1 MNELFDTYASREGG
15 VFWLKTVLTPQSIL
29 DAGKRGF
36 SGAEFEF
43 PTCPAFSRGVAEAA
57 RNGLFGFTLPG
68 DAYRRRV
75 CWWMQQVR
83 GFSIDP
89 SWIVT
94 THGTI
99 FTLATLIRML
109 TGQEEGIIIMPPC
122 YNRYEQAA
130 TRLGRPTT
138 AVPLLKQNGRYQ
150 MDLPGLEKAM
160 ASGKNRILVVTNPN
174 NPTGTIFSAEALK
187 AVMDLAERYDVT
199 VFCDEIFAEITLQGV
214 RVPSL
219 CEVSQSRHVVVATGM
234 GKVFSLTGVNHANV
248 LIPDEGFRER
258 FIAQRNADHYGS
270 LDPMVHAGLLSAFT
284 EEGAAWVRELNA
296 YIRRNAEIVCSTLN
310 SIWPEMKMDI
320 PEGTFVLWVD
330 YTSAGLSREA
340 LEKLLEKA
348 CFLGD
353 WGEEYYGN
361 PLAMR
366 YSLALPYGEIQDTMA
381 QLKAAAR
388 DMLNHEGGNRDDRD

>member
-15 VFWLKTVLTPQSIL
+15 VFWLKTILTPKRIL

-57 RNGLFGFTLPG
+57 QNGLFGFTLPG
-68 DAYRRRV
+68 DAYRQHV
-75 CWWMQQVR
+75 CWWMEHVR
-83 GFSIDP
+83 GFAMDP
-89 SWIVT
+89 DWIVT

-109 TGQEEGIIIMPPC
+109 TRQDEGIIVMPPC

-138 AVPLLKQNGRYQ
+138 AVPLQMQDGRYQ
-150 MDLPGLEKAM
+150 IDLPGLEEAM
-160 ASGKNRILVVTNPN
+160 ADHHNRILVLTNPN
-174 NPTGTIFSAEALK
+174 NPTGTIFPEETLK
-187 AVMDLAERYDVT
+187 AVMALADRYDVT
-199 VFCDEIFAEITLQGV
+199 VYCDEIFGEITLQGK

-219 CEVSQSRHVVVATGM
+219 CEVSQSPLVVTVTGM

-248 LIPDEGFRER
+248 LIPDAAFRER

-296 YIRRNAEIVCSTLN
+296 YIRRNAEEVCRTLKE
-310 SIWPEMKMDI
+310 IWPSMNAEV

-330 YTSAGLSREA
+330 YTGAGLDKPV
-340 LEKLLEKA
+340 LEKLLDKA

-353 WGEEYYGN
+353 WGEEYDGK

-366 YSLALPYGEIQDTMA
+366 YSLALPYREIQDTMA
-381 QLKAAAR
+381 QLKQAAR
-388 DMLNHEGGNRDDRD
+388 EMA

>member
-15 VFWLKTVLTPQSIL
+15 VFWLKTVLTPKSIL

-68 DAYRRRV
+68 DAYRQHV
-75 CWWMQQVR
+75 CWWMAHVR
-83 GFSIDP
+83 GFAIDP
-89 SWIVT
+89 AWIVT
-94 THGTI
+94 TQGTI

-109 TGQEEGIIIMPPC
+109 TTPEEGIIIMPPC

-138 AVPLLKQNGRYQ
+138 AVPLLKQEGRYQ
-150 MDLPGLEKAM
+150 IDLPGLEKAM
-160 ASGKNRILVVTNPN
+160 ADRKNRILALTNPN
-174 NPTGTIFSAEALK
+174 NPTGTIFPEETLK
-187 AVMDLAERYDVT
+187 AVMDLADRYDVT
-199 VFCDEIFAEITLQGV
+199 VFCDEIFAEITLQGK

-219 CEVSQSRHVVVATGM
+219 CEVSRSKHAVTVTGM

-248 LIPDEGFRER
+248 IIPDEAFRER

-296 YIRRNAEIVCSTLN
+296 YIRRNAEAVCRTLKE
-310 SIWPEMKMDI
+310 IWPGIDADV

-330 YTSAGLSREA
+330 YTNTGLEKPA
-340 LEKLLEKA
+340 LEKLLDKA

-366 YSLALPYGEIQDTMA
+366 YSLALPYQEIQDTMA
-381 QLKAAAR
+381 QLKQAAR
-388 DMLNHEGGNRDDRD
+388 EMA